1 MMRAILLAAGR
12 GERMRPFTDGL
23 PKPLLEIGG
32 RPLIE
37 YQLSRLAAAG
47 VDRAVINL
55 HHLGGMIRDRLGDG
69 SRFGLEIR
77 YSPEEILL
85 DTAGGIVQ
93 ALPLLEDDAFIVANA
108 DVWTD
113 FDYASL
119 QAVDGG
125 RSLAHLVLAPNPP
138 ANPAGD
144 FFLAADGRLSGTAA
158 GGGEKFTFAGI
169 SVMHRKLFAGLRPGP
184 MPVIPLLRAAMARGL
199 VGGERYD
206 GEWMDIGTP
215 ERLQALKTRLEQT
228 EPDFA

>member
-1 MMRAILLAAGR
+1 MMPAMLLAAGR
-12 GERMRPFTDGL
+12 GERMGPLTDGL
-23 PKPLLEIGG
+23 PKPLLEVGG

-37 YQLSRLAAAG
+37 HQLSRLAAAG
-47 VDRAVINL
+47 VGRAVINL
-55 HHLGGMIRDRLGDG
+55 HHFGGMIRDRLGDG

-77 YSPEEILL
+77 YSPEAVLL
-85 DTAGGIVQ
+85 DTAGGIAR
-93 ALPLLEDDAFIVANA
+93 ALPLLESDAFIVANA

-125 RSLAHLVLAPNPP
+125 RRLAHLVLAPNPP

-144 FFLAADGRLSGTAA
+144 FFLAADGRLSETAA

-184 MPVIPLLRAAMARGL
+184 ASVVPLLRAAMARGL
-199 VGGERYD
+199 VGGELYHGD
-206 GEWMDIGTP
+206 WMDIGTP
-215 ERLQALKTRLEQT
+215 ERLQALKTRLERAET
-228 EPDFA
+228 DLS